1 MNASLQNHW
10 KTLNASIETSFTNHI
25 RKVQDN
31 TVFECFSWNEDKRRC
46 ENRMGMSVKNRLTIV
61 AMWTVGLII
70 LILIFWD
77 PLNILDSTQEII
89 LAVIV
94 MVANTP
100 LLLYQR
106 QRILKKMKKT
116 T

>member
-1 MNASLQNHW
+1 M
-10 KTLNASIETSFTNHI
+10 E
-25 RKVQDN
+25 
-31 TVFECFSWNEDKRRC
+31 
-46 ENRMGMSVKNRLTIV
+46 MSVKDRLTILV
-61 AMWTVGLII
+61 MWTIAMII
-70 LILIFWD
+70 LILIFLD
-77 PLNILDSTQEII
+77 PLNILDSTQKII

-94 MVANTP
+94 MVANAP

>member
-1 MNASLQNHW
+1 M
-10 KTLNASIETSFTNHI
+10 E
-25 RKVQDN
+25 
-31 TVFECFSWNEDKRRC
+31 
-46 ENRMGMSVKNRLTIV
+46 MSVKDRSTILV
-61 AMWTVGLII
+61 MWAIAMII
-70 LILIFWD
+70 LILIFLD
-77 PLNILDSTQEII
+77 PINILDSTQKII

-94 MVANTP
+94 MVANVP

>member
-1 MNASLQNHW
+1 L
-10 KTLNASIETSFTNHI
+10 
-25 RKVQDN
+25 
-31 TVFECFSWNEDKRRC
+31 
-46 ENRMGMSVKNRLTIV
+46 
-61 AMWTVGLII
+61 
-70 LILIFWD
+70 D
-77 PLNILDSTQEII
+77 PLNILDSTQKII

-94 MVANTP
+94 MVANAP